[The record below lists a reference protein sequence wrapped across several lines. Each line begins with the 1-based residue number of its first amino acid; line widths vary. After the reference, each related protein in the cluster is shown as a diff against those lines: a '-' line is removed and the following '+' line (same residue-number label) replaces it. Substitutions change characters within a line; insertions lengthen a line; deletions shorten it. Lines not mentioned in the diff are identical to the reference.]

1 MKKLSKRTI
10 ALVLSLLF
18 VLSAAVP
25 ALAAGKVTTQ
35 KEDLKATQKEDL
47 KAKNP
52 TYEDVIALDPYVSVV
67 KGQYVIDK
75 KAAQAAGISKELID
89 SQAEYIK
96 TINKEAKDGLIT
108 IKESKEFEV
117 VSSDSTFAVVALENH
132 HEGEQAQGCRGGRN
146 STNFCWWGVKRF
158 ACDCET
164 KRIASIFK
172 WCSVGAGLVSMV
184 MSVFQL
190 AYPVAKGVLDFG
202 AWYWSLLADKMN
214 AKNYGRGVQVNLT
227 WVLAFATYAQ

>member
-52 TYEDVIALDPYVSVV
+52 TYEEVIALDPYVSVV

-75 KAAQAAGISKELID
+75 KAARAAGISKELID

-96 TINKEAKDGLIT
+96 TINKEAKDGLIA

-146 STNFCWWGVKRF
+146 STNFCWWGIKRF

-164 KRIASIFK
+164 KRIASNLK
-172 WCSVGAGLVSMV
+172 WCSNIVSLILSIFNIPNV
-184 MSVFQL
+184 YAKAALNFGKWYWNQL
-190 AYPVAKGVLDFG
+190 ADR
-202 AWYWSLLADKMN
+202 MN
-214 AKNYGRGVQVNLT
+214 AHNYGRGVQVNLT